1 MQKTSAFQVDSRSI
15 GDIVRKAVNEDHMT
29 LSSIASGTGL
39 SVPTIAR
46 LYKNDTTQVQVRT
59 ARVVASALGYRFESK
74 GSGMPRIVKERAED
88 RRTGLTPEQRQ
99 RVLKAV
105 MRAVERELEQF

>member
-1 MQKTSAFQVDSRSI
+1 MQKTGSFRVESRI
-15 GDIVRKAVNEDHMT
+15 VGDIVREAVDDGHMS
-29 LSSIASGTGL
+29 LSSIAAAAGL

-46 LYKNDTTQVQVRT
+46 LYKGEVTAVQSRT
-59 ARVVASALGYRFESK
+59 ARVVASALGYSLEVK
-74 GSGMPRIVKERAED
+74 GAGAAKLVKEDAGA
-88 RRTGLTPEQRQ
+88 RRTGLTQGQRQ